1 MIVGITLRRQVDGY
15 EDGLAMDAM
24 NASGSWGVYIAALHY
39 SIMTITSI
47 GYGDISP
54 QQSEESAGRR
64 QRSQTLESC
73 QLCKIN

>member
-1 MIVGITLRRQVDGY
+1 M
-15 EDGLAMDAM
+15 AMAL
-24 NASGSWGVYIAALHY
+24 SKTGSWGVYIASLHY